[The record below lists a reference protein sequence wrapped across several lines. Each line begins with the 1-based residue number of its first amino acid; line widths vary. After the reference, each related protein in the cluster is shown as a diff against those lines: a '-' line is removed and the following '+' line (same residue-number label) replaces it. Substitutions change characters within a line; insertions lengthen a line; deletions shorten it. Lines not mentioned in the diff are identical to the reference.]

1 MNKLSI
7 IIVFLINF
15 TVLPGQEL
23 LIKEEIV
30 TINNY
35 IAGTLLSNGSIE
47 SQDLV
52 IIIGDSGPT
61 DRNGNQNFLKSNT
74 LKKLATALTSD
85 SIASFRYDKRIVK
98 QIRRGNVNMKIT
110 FDDFVTDAKSVI
122 NYFKSQNIFS
132 NIYVIGHG
140 QGSLVGMLSLEDN
153 VDGFISV
160 AGSGKDIGDVIVD
173 QVNNTARQ
181 YIEDTRRVIKSLKEG
196 KTTRDYPQAL
206 AAMFNLETQPFMMSW
221 MAYNPSEVI
230 KNIDIPMLIINGTK
244 DFQVPEEDAKL
255 LANAN
260 TNSEFIVIENMNHVL
275 FTIEGDNLEN
285 SKSYNESFREINSE
299 LTKTILSFIKSN
311 R

>member
-1 MNKLSI
+1 MNKLCI

-15 TVLPGQEL
+15 TVLSGQEL

-35 IAGTLLSNGSIE
+35 IDGTLLSNGSIE

-140 QGSLVGMLSLEDN
+140 QGSLVGMLSFEDN

-221 MAYNPSEVI
+221 MAYNPSKVI

-244 DFQVPEEDAKL
+244 DFQVPEED
-255 LANAN
+255 
-260 TNSEFIVIENMNHVL
+260 EN
-275 FTIEGDNLEN
+275 F
-285 SKSYNESFREINSE
+285 
-299 LTKTILSFIKSN
+299 
-311 R
+311 

>member
-153 VDGFISV
+153 VDGFISL
-160 AGSGKDIGDVIVD
+160 AGSGKDIGDVIID

-206 AAMFNLETQPFMMSW
+206 AAMFNLETQPFMISW

>member
-160 AGSGKDIGDVIVD
+160 AGSGKDIGDVIID

-206 AAMFNLETQPFMMSW
+206 AAMFNLETQPFMISW

>member
-15 TVLPGQEL
+15 TVLSGQEL

-35 IAGTLLSNGSIE
+35 IDGTLLSNGSIE

-206 AAMFNLETQPFMMSW
+206 AAMFNLETQPFMISW

>member
-15 TVLPGQEL
+15 TVLSGQEL

-35 IAGTLLSNGSIE
+35 IDGTLLSNGSIE

-206 AAMFNLETQPFMMSW
+206 AAMFNLETQPFMISW

-230 KNIDIPMLIINGTK
+230 KNIDIPILIINGTK

>member
-98 QIRRGNVNMKIT
+98 QIRRGNVDMKIT

-221 MAYNPSEVI
+221 MAYNPSKVI

>member
-221 MAYNPSEVI
+221 MAYNPSKVI

>member
-15 TVLPGQEL
+15 TVLSGQEL

-221 MAYNPSEVI
+221 MAYNPSKVI

>member
-35 IAGTLLSNGSIE
+35 LDGTLLSNGSIE

-98 QIRRGNVNMKIT
+98 QIRRGNVDMKIT

-206 AAMFNLETQPFMMSW
+206 AAMFNLETQPFMISW

-230 KNIDIPMLIINGTK
+230 KNIDIPILIINGTK